1 MGYRSDVVIGITKE
15 KWVEHQLNPSIPD
28 ALLGGDV
35 ARVIKPNA
43 VYFVI
48 SSWKWYQSYPEVQE
62 IESWFET
69 LPMED
74 FGAMRIGE
82 NDDDIETW
90 GQPADF
96 DIWLS
101 RSIDYPN

>member
-15 KWVEHQLNPSIPD
+15 LWVEHQLSPSIPD
-28 ALLGGDV
+28 ALFSDDV
-35 ARVIKPNA
+35 DRYIKDVA

-48 SSWKWYQSYPEVQE
+48 QDWKWYQSYPEVQA
-62 IESWFET
+62 IESWLEKLVYGT
-69 LPMED
+69 

-90 GQPADF
+90 GDPGEF
-96 DIWLS
+96 EIWLN
-101 RSIDYPN
+101 RSIDHPT